1 LIIGVTSDVMLRNKQ
16 FASKIQS
23 LEVRKQAVREFL
35 KIIRPSLRVSIVV
48 IDDAFGPSIQL
59 PDLQAITGSAETLSG
74 CLAVNKIR
82 VEKGLKKLK
91 IVITSRSQ
99 SFTLS
104 STFVRKYLTNKSSNI

>member
-1 LIIGVTSDVMLRNKQ
+1 MLRNKQ

-35 KIIRPSLRVSIVV
+35 KTIRPSLRVSIVAIVV